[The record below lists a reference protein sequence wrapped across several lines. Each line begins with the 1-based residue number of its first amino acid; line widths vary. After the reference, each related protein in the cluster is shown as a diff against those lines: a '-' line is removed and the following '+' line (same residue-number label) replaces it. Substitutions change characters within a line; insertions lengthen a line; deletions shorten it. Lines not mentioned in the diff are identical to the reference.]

1 MSALLEVEELSR
13 HFGGLKA
20 VNGLSFSLTAGEIT
34 GLIGPNGAGKT
45 TAFNLIS
52 GTIRPSRGS
61 VRFKGE
67 EITGLRPNKVVRR
80 GLVRT
85 FQATNVFP
93 DVSVRENVRR
103 GCLVR
108 SRVGFLA
115 GLVNASSARA
125 AEDRSRETTE
135 ELIDLLSLRAF
146 GDHPASSLPY
156 GHQRRLGVAI
166 ALATQPELLLLDE
179 PVAGLNPEESAEFG
193 RFLRMIAASKKLTI
207 LLVEHHMRL
216 VMGLC
221 DKIVVLDHGE
231 KIAEGT
237 PQEIGRNEAV
247 IQAYLGTPE
256 DEDA

>member
-1 MSALLEVEELSR
+1 MILEVNGLTR

-20 VNGLSFSLTAGEIT
+20 VNNLSFTLNRGEIT

-67 EITGLRPNKVVRR
+67 QIARLKPNKVVRR

-85 FQATNVFP
+85 FQAANVFARA
-93 DVSVRENVRR
+93 SVHENVMR

-108 SRVGFLA
+108 EPVGFLA
-115 GLVNASSARA
+115 GLLNVRSVRLAEEAARRRA
-125 AEDRSRETTE
+125 D
-135 ELIDLLSLRAF
+135 ELIDLLSLRSF
-146 GDHPASSLPY
+146 WDRPAGSLPY

-166 ALATQPELLLLDE
+166 ALATEPELLLLDE
-179 PVAGLNPEESAEFG
+179 PVAGLNPEESAEFS
-193 RFLRMIAASKKLTI
+193 RLLRRVAESKKLTI

-216 VMGLC
+216 VMELC
-221 DKIVVLDHGE
+221 HKIVVLDHGE

-237 PQEIGRNEAV
+237 PQEISQNQAV

-256 DEDA
+256 APDA

>member
-1 MSALLEVEELSR
+1 MSILLDVTDLSR
-13 HFGGLKA
+13 QFGGLMA
-20 VNGLSFSLTAGEIT
+20 VNGLSFTLTTGEIT

-67 EITGLRPNKVVRR
+67 EIAGLKPSKVVER

-93 DVSVRENVRR
+93 AATVRENVMR

-108 SRVGFLA
+108 SRVDFFS
-115 GLVNASSARA
+115 GLLNARSARL
-125 AEDRSRETTE
+125 AEQRSQLRAE
-135 ELIDLLSLRAF
+135 ELIDLLSLRSYC
-146 GDHPASSLPY
+146 DRPASTLPY
-156 GHQRRLGVAI
+156 GHQRRLGVGI
-166 ALATQPELLLLDE
+166 ALATEPELLLLDE

-193 RFLRMIAASKKLTI
+193 RLLRSVAEAKRLTI

-216 VMGLC
+216 VMEVC
-221 DKIVVLDHGE
+221 HKIVVLDHGE

-237 PQEIGRNEAV
+237 PQAVSQNQAV

-256 DEDA
+256 DADA